1 MKKKYEGSSKLKC
14 AQLQSLGKDF
24 ETLQIKDN
32 ESITNYYDKA
42 IGVVNRM
49 WIHGEVIED
58 TIIVLKIL
66 HSMAPKY
73 NYVVCSIEESKN
85 IDSLSLEELPSSLV
99 VHEQKV
105 NHGTVTN
112 EQALKASHLLQIIEA
127 EVQEEGVVATEMV
140 EDKISRTTMINQMF
154 KARGEVM
161 INNLTNQK
169 WSALGVKSLVI
180 TVLYATPNCPK
191 TKKNHRSQT
200 L

>member
-1 MKKKYEGSSKLKC
+1 
-14 AQLQSLGKDF
+14 
-24 ETLQIKDN
+24 
-32 ESITNYYDKA
+32 
-42 IGVVNRM
+42 
-49 WIHGEVIED
+49 
-58 TIIVLKIL
+58 
-66 HSMAPKY
+66 MAPKY

-85 IDSLSLEELPSSLV
+85 IDSLSLEELQSSLV

-112 EQALKASHLLQIIEA
+112 EQALKASHVLQIIEA
-127 EVQEEGVVATEMV
+127 EAEVEEEGVVAVEMV

-169 WSALGVKSLVI
+169 WSALGVNSLVI
-180 TVLYATPNCPK
+180 TVLNATPNCPK

>member
-1 MKKKYEGSSKLKC
+1 MN
-14 AQLQSLGKDF
+14 QSLIIMI
-24 ETLQIKDN
+24 EL
-32 ESITNYYDKA
+32 
-42 IGVVNRM
+42 GVVNRM

-73 NYVVCSIEESKN
+73 KYVVCSIEESKN
-85 IDSLSLEELPSSLV
+85 IDSLSLEELQSSLV

-112 EQALKASHLLQIIEA
+112 EQALKASYLLQIIEA
-127 EVQEEGVVATEMV
+127 EVEEEGVVAVEMV

-169 WSALGVKSLVI
+169 WSALGVNSLVI
-180 TVLYATPNCPK
+180 TVLNATPNCPK
-191 TKKNHRSQT
+191 TEKSKKSDFVEKQEEET
-200 L
+200 LLMACHVKEKTDSDV